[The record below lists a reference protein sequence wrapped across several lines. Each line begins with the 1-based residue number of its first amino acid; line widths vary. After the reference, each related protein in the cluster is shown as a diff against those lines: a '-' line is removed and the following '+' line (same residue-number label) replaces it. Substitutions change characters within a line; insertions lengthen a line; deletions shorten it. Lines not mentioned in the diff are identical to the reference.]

1 MWGVRK
7 QTLFFMYRHFPIS
20 VCSGGAM
27 GQERHL
33 IRYISDNLRIVYV
46 YVDVSIL

>member
-7 QTLFFMYRHFPIS
+7 QTLLFESLFTFSRHFPII
-20 VCSGGAM
+20 VYSGGAE
-27 GQERHL
+27 GQEKHL

-46 YVDVSIL
+46 